1 VNGWVVAFLV
11 GGVVVVAWPI
21 GLARR
26 RWVTRETPAQRPLPT
41 GSVLLPT
48 SPELRTVATSHPGRS
63 THPGR
68 SIVVGAVIGGAAG
81 LIAGGPVAALALA
94 AYAGLAARTVLRRWA
109 NSDRRAARSRA
120 LDEIGAM
127 AADLRAG
134 LPAALSPTAPSSAT
148 APSVTT
154 APSPAAA
161 PSTAAASEELR
172 LRTLTVAAGRLAERT
187 GAPVADLVDRIEADA
202 RADDRARASVAAQ
215 AAGARATA
223 MLLAGL
229 PAGGIALGYAIG
241 TDPLQVLLHTP
252 LGAACVAGSLVLQ
265 LAGLAWADRLAG
277 AGARR

>member
-26 RWVTRETPAQRPLPT
+26 RWATRQAPAQRPLPT

-48 SPELRTVATSHPGRS
+48 GPELRTVATSHPGR
-63 THPGR
+63 G
-68 SIVVGAVIGGAAG
+68 IVVGAVIGGAAG

-94 AYAGLAARTVLRRWA
+94 TYAGLAARTVLRRWA
-109 NSDRRAARSRA
+109 NSDRRAARSRV

-134 LPAALSPTAPSSAT
+134 LPAALSPTAPSPAT

-154 APSPAAA
+154 APSPAA

-265 LAGLAWADRLAG
+265 LGGLAWADRLAG